1 MRGTGRSVSLL
12 EPGDAGRP
20 RADMRVL
27 HVVQE
32 MAPGGAEAMML
43 TLADGSRAAGDEVAV
58 AAAPGP
64 LAGEFPGPVFPLPM
78 VRRRAWLVPKAASA
92 LRTAVRRWRP
102 DLVQA
107 YNPGMAVLAALATR
121 RGARPRAFVVVHGLP
136 EEDYERAARL
146 LRWAG
151 LPVLACGPGVA
162 AGLEDAGCPV
172 MQTIT
177 NGVSAPP
184 RPVERA
190 AFLRECRLP
199 SGPSFLVCV
208 GRLAPIKNQALAVV
222 ALAGVPDAVL
232 AIVGEG
238 AERRRLED
246 RVRWAGLG
254 SRVVFTGYRS
264 DARAIMGAADIVV
277 LPSRSEGLPGVA
289 LEALAAGRPL
299 VATAVRG
306 NRELLD
312 DGRTALL
319 VAPDDPEA
327 MAGAIR
333 RILEDPALAERLGTE
348 GRREA
353 ARYSVDA
360 MVRRYLE
367 LYRRLAS

>member
-1 MRGTGRSVSLL
+1 
-12 EPGDAGRP
+12 
-20 RADMRVL
+20 
-27 HVVQE
+27 
-32 MAPGGAEAMML
+32 MAPGGAEAIAL
-43 TLADGSRAAGDEVAV
+43 TLANGSRAVGHEVAV
-58 AAAPGP
+58 AAAPGY
-64 LAGEFPGPVFPLPM
+64 LAEDFPGPVFPLPM
-78 VRRRAWLVPKAASA
+78 LRRRAWLVPRAASA

-107 YNPGMAVLAALATR
+107 YNPGMAVVAALATR
-121 RGARPRAFVVVHGLP
+121 RGARPRALVVVHGLP
-136 EEDYERAARL
+136 EEDYARAARL

-190 AFLRECRLP
+190 AFLREWHLP
-199 SGPSFLVCV
+199 SGPRLLVCV
-208 GRLAPIKNQALAVV
+208 GRLAPIKNQALAVA

-232 AIVGEG
+232 AIVGDG

-246 RVRWAGLG
+246 SAQRAGLG

-264 DARAIMGAADIVV
+264 DARAIMGGADIVV
-277 LPSRSEGLPGVA
+277 LPSRSEGLPSVA
-289 LEALAAGRPL
+289 LEALAAGRPI

-306 NRELLD
+306 NRELLA
-312 DGRTALL
+312 DGTTALL
-319 VAPDDPEA
+319 VPPDDPEA
-327 MAGAIR
+327 MADAIR

-353 ARYSVDA
+353 ARYSVDT
-360 MVRRYLE
+360 MIRRYLA
-367 LYRRLAS
+367 LYQQLAS